1 MRDCRVQSARRRKGL
16 PDFPCKSVGLVEYAG
31 FAKVVD
37 PRLRTRCISCPP
49 DPHGGDVAC
58 AWPSLMPTRSPVLSA
73 ERERLAREIRALL
86 APYAHHRTFESGSL
100 LWREGDDS
108 GILVALE
115 SGRVKIFRVLPTG
128 TAVTIYLF
136 GPGDV
141 FGFMPFLDGQP
152 YPASAQA
159 LDEATALVVSRT
171 DLRAAFERDPQVALA
186 LVKLLATR
194 LREAFD
200 RIERSSV
207 PEVLPRVAAALTALL
222 PEGPD
227 AGPLVVIELPVRAR
241 EFAAAI
247 GIVPESLSRA
257 LTKLVEAGVLHR
269 LGPRRFQVL
278 DTSALRHAAGAA
290 G

>member
-1 MRDCRVQSARRRKGL
+1 VVAAR
-16 PDFPCKSVGLVEYAG
+16 
-31 FAKVVD
+31 
-37 PRLRTRCISCPP
+37 
-49 DPHGGDVAC
+49 
-58 AWPSLMPTRSPVLSA
+58 PSLPEQRG
-73 ERERLAREIRALL
+73 RLAREVRALL
-86 APYAHHRTFESGSL
+86 APYAHRRTFETGTL

-115 SGRVKIFRVLPTG
+115 SGRVKIFRTLPSGST
-128 TAVTIYLF
+128 VTIYLF

-159 LDEATALVVSRT
+159 LEEAAGLVVSRT

-194 LREAFD
+194 LREAFE

-207 PEVLPRVAAALTALL
+207 PDVLPRAAAALASLL
-222 PEGPD
+222 PEGRPVD
-227 AGPLVVIELPVRAR
+227 ALAIVELPVRAR
-241 EFAAAI
+241 ELAAAI

-257 LTKLVEAGVLHR
+257 ITRLVKAGVLHR
-269 LGPRRFQVL
+269 LGPRKFQVL
-278 DTSALRHAAGAA
+278 DATALRRAAGWPP
-290 G
+290 

>member
-1 MRDCRVQSARRRKGL
+1 MPAR
-16 PDFPCKSVGLVEYAG
+16 
-31 FAKVVD
+31 
-37 PRLRTRCISCPP
+37 PP
-49 DPHGGDVAC
+49 A
-58 AWPSLMPTRSPVLSA
+58 LSE

-86 APYAHHRTFESGSL
+86 APYAHHGTFRAGDL

-108 GILVALE
+108 GMLVALE
-115 SGRVKIFRVLPTG
+115 SGRVKIFRAVPTG
-128 TAVTIYLF
+128 GAVTIYLF

-141 FGFMPFLDGQP
+141 FGFMPLLDGQP

-159 LDEATALVVSRT
+159 LDEAAALVVSRT

-207 PEVLPRVAAALTALL
+207 PEVLPRVAAALTSLL
-222 PEGPD
+222 PGG
-227 AGPLVVIELPVRAR
+227 AGPLVVVELPVRAR

-247 GIVPESLSRA
+247 GIAPESLSRA
-257 LTKLVEAGVLHR
+257 LTKLVGAGVLHR
-269 LGPRRFQVL
+269 LGPRKLQVL
-278 DTSALRHAAGAA
+278 DIGALRKAAGAP

>member
-1 MRDCRVQSARRRKGL
+1 
-16 PDFPCKSVGLVEYAG
+16 
-31 FAKVVD
+31 
-37 PRLRTRCISCPP
+37 
-49 DPHGGDVAC
+49 
-58 AWPSLMPTRSPVLSA
+58 MPTRPPALSE

-86 APYAHHRTFESGSL
+86 APYAHHQTFDAGTL

-108 GILVALE
+108 GLLVALE
-115 SGRVKIFRVLPTG
+115 SGRVKIFRAVPTG
-128 TAVTIYLF
+128 GAVTIYLF

-159 LDEATALVVSRT
+159 LDEATGLVVSRT

-200 RIERSSV
+200 RIEQSSV
-207 PEVLPRVAAALTALL
+207 PEVLPRVAAALTSLL
-222 PEGPD
+222 PES
-227 AGPLVVIELPVRAR
+227 AGPLIVVELPVRAR

-247 GIVPESLSRA
+247 GIAPESLSRA
-257 LTKLVEAGVLHR
+257 LTKLVQAGVLHR
-269 LGPRRFQVL
+269 LGPRKLQVL
-278 DTSALRHAAGAA
+278 DASALRQAAGAP

>member
-1 MRDCRVQSARRRKGL
+1 
-16 PDFPCKSVGLVEYAG
+16 
-31 FAKVVD
+31 
-37 PRLRTRCISCPP
+37 
-49 DPHGGDVAC
+49 
-58 AWPSLMPTRSPVLSA
+58 MPTRPPALSE

-86 APYAHHRTFESGSL
+86 APYAHHRTFEAGSL

-108 GILVALE
+108 GMLVALE

-128 TAVTIYLF
+128 SAITIYLF

-152 YPASAQA
+152 YPVSAQA

-207 PEVLPRVAAALTALL
+207 PEVLPRVAAALTSLL

-227 AGPLVVIELPVRAR
+227 AGPLVVVELPVRAR

-247 GIVPESLSRA
+247 GVAPESLSRA

-269 LGPRRFQVL
+269 LGPRKFQVL
-278 DTSALRHAAGAA
+278 DTGALRKAAGAP

>member
-1 MRDCRVQSARRRKGL
+1 MS
-16 PDFPCKSVGLVEYAG
+16 E
-31 FAKVVD
+31 
-37 PRLRTRCISCPP
+37 
-49 DPHGGDVAC
+49 
-58 AWPSLMPTRSPVLSA
+58 

-86 APYAHHRTFESGSL
+86 APYAHHRTFEAGSL

-108 GILVALE
+108 GLLVALE
-115 SGRVKIFRVLPTG
+115 SGRVKIFRAVPTG
-128 TAVTIYLF
+128 GAVTIYLF

-171 DLRAAFERDPQVALA
+171 DLRAAFERDAQVAFA

-194 LREAFD
+194 VREAFD

-207 PEVLPRVAAALTALL
+207 PEVLPRVAAALTSLL
-222 PEGPD
+222 PQG
-227 AGPLVVIELPVRAR
+227 AGPPVVVELPVRAR

-247 GIVPESLSRA
+247 GIAPESLSRA
-257 LTKLVEAGVLHR
+257 ITKLVEAGVLHR
-269 LGPRRFQVL
+269 LGPRKLQVL
-278 DTSALRHAAGAA
+278 DTDALRKAAGAP